1 MFRHVCQG
9 KKIDESSQKG
19 VSAVEILRMIE
30 DFKARDP
37 PEKSIL
43 GGKGKGGGRKK
54 EEGGFRQTQSN
65 TKLTTKARR
74 RVTPS
79 ASCIPKTTPSHQ
91 AHNPPPKQIYTPKGG
106 KYCGDPP
113 HDRDWQNL
121 PEGREQILW
130 RSSA

>member
-54 EEGGFRQTQSN
+54 EDGGFRQTQKDVVN
-65 TKLTTKARR
+65 PAEH
-74 RVTPS
+74 S
-79 ASCIPKTTPSHQ
+79 ADH
-91 AHNPPPKQIYTPKGG
+91 
-106 KYCGDPP
+106 
-113 HDRDWQNL
+113 
-121 PEGREQILW
+121 
-130 RSSA
+130 

>member
-54 EEGGFRQTQSN
+54 EDGGFRQTQSN
-65 TKLTTKARR
+65 TVLTTIARR
-74 RVTPS
+74 GVTSS
-79 ASCIPKTTPSHQ
+79 ASCIPKRGYAISPGTQPTT
-91 AHNPPPKQIYTPKGG
+91 KT
-106 KYCGDPP
+106 
-113 HDRDWQNL
+113 NL
-121 PEGREQILW
+121 HAKRG
-130 RSSA
+130 